1 MNNTE
6 KIKNQALELAKQF
19 KQNEDCFSSM
29 NFEEKSVQEWYLI
42 TTLAQVY
49 YNLMQGE
56 ITREQATQQQ
66 KQAFDIVSNHPEL
79 FEVMDDE

>member
-1 MNNTE
+1 MDIDS
-6 KIKNQALELAKQF
+6 IKNKALDLAKRF
-19 KQNEDCFSSM
+19 KENEECFSDM
-29 NFEEKSVQEWYLI
+29 DFEGKTVQEWYLI

-49 YNLMQGE
+49 YNVMDRK

-79 FEVMDDE
+79 FEEIEDE

>member
-1 MNNTE
+1 MDIDS
-6 KIKNQALELAKQF
+6 IKNQALGLAKQF
-19 KQNEDCFSSM
+19 KENAECFSEM
-29 NFEEKSVQEWYLI
+29 DFEGKTVQEWYLI

-49 YNLMQGE
+49 YNLMQGK

-66 KQAFDIVSNHPEL
+66 KQAFDIVSNHPDL

>member
-1 MNNTE
+1 MDIDS
-6 KIKNQALELAKQF
+6 IKNQALDLAKKF
-19 KQNEDCFSSM
+19 KENNECFSEM
-29 NFEEKSVQEWYLI
+29 DFGGKTVQEWYLI

-49 YNLMQGE
+49 YNLMQNN

-66 KQAFDIVSNHPEL
+66 KQTFDIVSNHPEL